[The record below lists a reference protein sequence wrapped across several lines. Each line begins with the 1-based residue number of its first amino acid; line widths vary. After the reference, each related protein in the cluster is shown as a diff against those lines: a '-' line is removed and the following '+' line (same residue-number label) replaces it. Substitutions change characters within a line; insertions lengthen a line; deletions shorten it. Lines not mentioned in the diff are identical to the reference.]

1 LIEQLLIFD
10 CVNADDL
17 PQPVELGLR
26 VLWGHR
32 KRESIYMMMKENIK
46 EEKDH
51 FKGTVLATQ

>member
-1 LIEQLLIFD
+1 MFD

-17 PQPVELGLR
+17 HVEFGLR

-32 KRESIYMMMKENIK
+32 NRESIYMMMEENIK

-51 FKGTVLATQ
+51 FKDTVLATQ